1 MVRRFPVP
9 GQRPE
14 SPRLCTKSASSPF
27 LEGLQVLAIAKTNFL
42 ELEIALWVRVGS
54 TKDFKP
60 YAEDES

>member
-1 MVRRFPVP
+1 MVRRFLVP

-14 SPRLCTKSASSPF
+14 SPRFCKQSVPRGITSI
-27 LEGLQVLAIAKTNFL
+27 AIAKTNFL

-60 YAEDES
+60 YAEDAI